1 MWTDLETVE
10 TPDLPAAKAALE
22 AASKPAADALSKW
35 QANQDHQDRS
45 YVSTQV
51 LPRSEYRLKRSKC
64 GTKATIQRR
73 DV

>member
-10 TPDLPAAKAALE
+10 TPNLPAAKAALE
-22 AASKPAADALSKW
+22 AANKPAADALSKW
-35 QANQDHQDRS
+35 QAQQDHMDRS
-45 YVSTQV
+45 YVSTRV
-51 LPRSEYRLKRSKC
+51 LPRSEYRIKRSKC